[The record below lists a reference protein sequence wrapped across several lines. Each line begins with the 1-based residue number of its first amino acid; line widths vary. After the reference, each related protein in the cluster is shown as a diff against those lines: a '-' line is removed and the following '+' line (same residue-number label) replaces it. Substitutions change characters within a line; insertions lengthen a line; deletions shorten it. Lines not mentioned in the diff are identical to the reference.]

1 MRLQRVRISIEKG
14 SKKAVGSS
22 AMGNRPD
29 VAIPDTALA
38 VRRAYCL
45 RLVFCSR

>member
-1 MRLQRVRISIEKG
+1 MRLQRDRISIEKG
-14 SKKAVGSS
+14 SKKAAGSS

-38 VRRAYCL
+38 IRQARCL
-45 RLVFCSR
+45 RLVFYSR